1 MKQDFCQGSIYR
13 NRCNFQGF
21 VQAGVGKK
29 GRFFPEA
36 ASLQEGKTREQPH
49 TIYGEDDVS
58 LKTRYTLCTWCRVT
72 VSSGTCLHVL
82 FARFVS
88 HTCMNIATMVMVGS
102 GSWLVCWLESS
113 CV

>member
-21 VQAGVGKK
+21 VQAGV
-29 GRFFPEA
+29 EA
-36 ASLQEGKTREQPH
+36 ASLQEGETREQSH
-49 TIYGEDDVS
+49 TINGEDDVS

-102 GSWLVCWLESS
+102 GSWLVCWLESF